1 MCGLF
6 HSIERSIMSVQ
17 LPNGATIEIAASY
30 GTAKTVSAVANTN
43 PAVATIESG
52 HSVAAGDYIEVTSGW
67 SKLTNKI
74 VRALTSSSDELAFEG
89 IDATDTARYP
99 ASGGAGTVREI
110 LTWTQL
116 LQVLTSTS
124 SGGEQQFLQY
134 QFLEDDDQKQIPTFK
149 NASSLTLSIADDPTL
164 AGYILA
170 ATANDD
176 RLQRAIRITLP
187 SGSVLLYNCYVSLNK
202 TPTLTVNELMAC
214 QVTLSQLAE
223 VTRYAD

>member
-1 MCGLF
+1 M
-6 HSIERSIMSVQ
+6 
-17 LPNGATIEIAASY
+17 
-30 GTAKTVSAVANTN
+30 
-43 PAVATIESG
+43 G

-67 SKLTNKI
+67 SKLTNRI
-74 VRALTSSSDELAFEG
+74 VRAETSSTDEVQFEG
-89 IDATDTARYP
+89 IDTSNTTRYP
-99 ASGGAGTVREI
+99 ALGGTGSVREV

-116 LQVLTSTS
+116 TQVLTSTS

-134 QFLEDDDQKQIPTFK
+134 QFLEDDDQKQIPTIK
-149 NASSLTLSIADDPTL
+149 SASSLALSIADDPAL

-176 RLQRAIRITLP
+176 RLPRAIRVTLP
-187 SGSVLLYNCYVSLNK
+187 SGSILLYNCYVSLNK
-202 TPTLTVNELMAC
+202 TPSLTVNELMAC

>member
-1 MCGLF
+1 
-6 HSIERSIMSVQ
+6 MSVQ

-30 GTAKTVSAVANTN
+30 GVAKTMTAISNAN
-43 PAVATIESG
+43 PAVADLGVG
-52 HSVAAGDYIEVTSGW
+52 HSVAAGDYLEVTSGW

-74 VRALTSSSDELAFEG
+74 VRALVSSDEEVSLEG
-89 IDATDTARYP
+89 IDSSSTSRFP
-99 ASGGAGTVREI
+99 AGGGAGSVREV

-116 LQVLTSTS
+116 QQVLTTNST
-124 SGGEQQFLQY
+124 GGEQQFLQY
-134 QFLEDDDQKQIPTFK
+134 QFLEDDMQKQMPTFK
-149 NASSLTLSIADDPTL
+149 NAASLTLSIADDDTL

-170 ATANDD
+170 AQANDD
-176 RLQRAIRITLP
+176 RLPRAVRVTLP
-187 SGSVLLYNCYVSLNK
+187 SGGVLLYNCYISLNK

>member
-1 MCGLF
+1 
-6 HSIERSIMSVQ
+6 MSVQ
-17 LPNGATIEIAASY
+17 LPNGATVEIAASY
-30 GTAKTVSAVANTN
+30 GTAKTVSDIANTN
-43 PAVATIESG
+43 PAVATIEVG
-52 HSVAAGDYIEVTSGW
+52 HSIASGDYIEVTSGW

-74 VRALTSSSDELAFEG
+74 VRALTSSSDELALEG
-89 IDATDTARYP
+89 IDASDTTRYP
-99 ASGGAGTVREI
+99 AAGGAGTVREI

-134 QFLEDDDQKQIPTFK
+134 QFLEDDAQKQIPTFK
-149 NASSLTLSIADDPTL
+149 NAASLTMSIADDPTL

-170 ATANDD
+170 AAANDD
-176 RLQRAIRITLP
+176 RLPRAVRITLP
-187 SGSVLLYNCYVSLNK
+187 SGGVLLYNCYVSLNK